1 MLAIVSLVSM
11 RLVKFRRCGATL
23 VRRVKCDEPSHFAPF
38 LHRSLR
44 AWYHFGAQ
52 KADMVQRG
60 ATSGAILL
68 RRLALASV
76 FVAGACLIH
85 VGAEDFA
92 TFALIAAAV
101 GCGWAGSAWRHDWKL
116 WRLSQRLE
124 VISGEGQK
132 IAIAERLVE
141 NAKGLEQALATIE
154 RRLIERHGVSGL
166 PTREPLL
173 EQMEQ
178 DGSGVLGTFALEDF
192 ERLAGFDPDLAERVL
207 LEIVGRIVRMIPA
220 ERLIAHVDQGH
231 FAIWYG
237 KDIDPLLARSE
248 IDAIAYALGGRVKI
262 DQREILPS
270 IATRCAALVDGIT
283 PQLLLTRTLAS
294 FALEEMQDT
303 HELSDQAIAQVQQR
317 YAMEQD
323 LRGAIQRNEFQLH
336 FQPLI
341 DAHWQCV
348 TGAEALIRW
357 HHPERGSVP
366 PSLFI
371 PIVEAAGLA
380 EQVGMWVLNAA
391 ARQASEWEG
400 GTAGPLRIAI
410 NVSANQL
417 HDAKFAEFLSRTLHN
432 HSLDPACLEIELTEG
447 VASADDADLARL
459 FAKIR
464 ALGVKIAID
473 DFGTGYS
480 SFSTLRQ
487 LTFDKIKIDREFV
500 TDVHLR
506 PQSQAICQSIIAL
519 GRGLDIRV
527 LAEGVE
533 TAEEYRWLS
542 QHGCR
547 HFQGYYFSRPLSAA
561 DFLNFINDRAS
572 LLALLLSPAGIP
584 QFERMT
590 S

>member
-1 MLAIVSLVSM
+1 
-11 RLVKFRRCGATL
+11 
-23 VRRVKCDEPSHFAPF
+23 
-38 LHRSLR
+38 
-44 AWYHFGAQ
+44 
-52 KADMVQRG
+52 
-60 ATSGAILL
+60 
-68 RRLALASV
+68 
-76 FVAGACLIH
+76 
-85 VGAEDFA
+85 
-92 TFALIAAAV
+92 
-101 GCGWAGSAWRHDWKL
+101 
-116 WRLSQRLE
+116 
-124 VISGEGQK
+124 
-132 IAIAERLVE
+132 
-141 NAKGLEQALATIE
+141 
-154 RRLIERHGVSGL
+154 
-166 PTREPLL
+166 
-173 EQMEQ
+173 ME
-178 DGSGVLGTFALEDF
+178 A
-192 ERLAGFDPDLAERVL
+192 
-207 LEIVGRIVRMIPA
+207 
-220 ERLIAHVDQGH
+220 
-231 FAIWYG
+231 
-237 KDIDPLLARSE
+237 
-248 IDAIAYALGGRVKI
+248 
-262 DQREILPS
+262 
-270 IATRCAALVDGIT
+270 
-283 PQLLLTRTLAS
+283 
-294 FALEEMQDT
+294 T
-303 HELSDQAIAQVQQR
+303 HELSAQAIAQVQQR

-323 LRGAIQRNEFQLH
+323 LRGAIHRNEFQLH

-400 GTAGPLRIAI
+400 GIAGPLRIAI

-432 HSLDPACLEIELTEG
+432 HSLDPSCLEIELTEG
-447 VASADDADLARL
+447 VASTEDAELARL

-487 LTFDKIKIDREFV
+487 LTFDKIKIDREFI

-533 TAEEYRWLS
+533 TAEEFRWLS

-547 HFQGYYFSRPLSAA
+547 HFQGYYFFASAVGRRFPELHQRPGEPCGVAPVARRHPPNRENDIMTIAAQKRTCRHLQRTVVLAAALALAGCASGPKPGAVSTPANSAQSINAIAEHLNQGDVSAA
-561 DFLNFINDRAS
+561 RKLIKSGLKQEPNNPS
-572 LLALLLSPAGIP
+572 LALLRDSIARDPVELLGPQSFDYVVQPGDTLVSIAQRHLGNRLLTYQLARYNGIEKPTTLTAGQTLRIPGTRQAPARRTATPAPRPHRRRPYRVRSLPNRRSRRPPPGVTPPPLASCGRRDWPRSTKGPPRARCSFLRRASALDPANSVIKADLARA
-584 QFERMT
+584 ERIEAT
-590 S
+590 VRSRR